1 MRSDKHVIARRER
14 LCLGPQRPPSE
25 MPASEKKDA
34 VQDPVCAAVVPSLL
48 FSFGLFE
55 MKSLEVALV
64 GTLFEATNCLA
75 AASIE
80 APSRF
85 FAFRKA

>member
-1 MRSDKHVIARRER
+1 
-14 LCLGPQRPPSE
+14 

-55 MKSLEVALV
+55 MKSLE
-64 GTLFEATNCLA
+64 
-75 AASIE
+75 
-80 APSRF
+80 SR
-85 FAFRKA
+85 